1 MPLSSVGPGANTL
14 QLKNAS
20 PPFTNH
26 WLFWDYLSLRARD
39 DTIIWDIGK
48 ENGSWKEFHDLR
60 FGFP

>member
-1 MPLSSVGPGANTL
+1 VPLSSVGPGANTL